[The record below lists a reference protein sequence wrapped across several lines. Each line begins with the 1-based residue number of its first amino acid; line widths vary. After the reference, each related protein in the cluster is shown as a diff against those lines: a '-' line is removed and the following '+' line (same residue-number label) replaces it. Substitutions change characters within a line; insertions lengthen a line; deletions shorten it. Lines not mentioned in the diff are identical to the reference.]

1 MTKLII
7 EIVHLATFSL
17 LPLGSSPSFVEFL
30 IQENLNDFKSNCL
43 FNSLMVTELSTS
55 TLKLGGY
62 SQEFWVRVC
71 RTVLKTLTLFQTKLH
86 DFSDPFSDLTP
97 ETDLVSVCTM
107 HLNVKITREINE
119 HVPCQKYPLFQT
131 KKAKPYP
138 ISD

>member
-55 TLKLGGY
+55 TLKPGGVLPRILGEGVPHG
-62 SQEFWVRVC
+62 SQNP
-71 RTVLKTLTLFQTKLH
+71 
-86 DFSDPFSDLTP
+86 DS
-97 ETDLVSVCTM
+97 
-107 HLNVKITREINE
+107 
-119 HVPCQKYPLFQT
+119 
-131 KKAKPYP
+131 
-138 ISD
+138 ISDQTT